1 MMGNKDIMKALKC
14 CSKYMDAGL
23 CEECPLFGDENC
35 GEKVLLDAA
44 GAIEKLEQQLEEL
57 EQQLNYGKEA
67 MNVLVKENLTMEKKL
82 AELGKG
88 RAPCAG

>member
-1 MMGNKDIMKALKC
+1 MKALKC

-23 CEECPLFGDENC
+23 CEECPLFGDEDC

-44 GAIEKLEQQLEEL
+44 RAIEKLERQLVEL
-57 EQQLNYGKEA
+57 EQQLNYEKEA
-67 MNVLVKENLTMEKKL
+67 KDVLVQENLTMEKKL

-88 RAPCAG
+88 RAPCVG